1 MNDHL
6 ATMAICFWLAL
17 IVGALWQIRDE
28 IHAGH
33 GACERAPA
41 AGMVQG

>member
-1 MNDHL
+1 MKDHL
-6 ATMAICFWLAL
+6 AAMFVCIWLAT
-17 IVGALWQIRDE
+17 IAATLWQIRDE

-41 AGMVQG
+41 AGMVQE